1 MKTQNPFTG
10 RSSGSL
16 ANVTA
21 STYLGDNILKSK
33 PLEVRNP
40 KTEKQQNIRR
50 LLGSAGTLAKYLSAI
65 NGISKRSA
73 RTGRVTNK
81 TARTALVAA
90 ILAQKTG
97 TSGNYALS
105 GNGITLQG
113 SGMSHTIPASIV
125 ISASGS
131 TSVVTWPSA
140 LPVGGSNS
148 DEVAVVIMNL
158 TKKIATVSENLVSRH
173 ALTLNPDFVAG
184 SVSVGDKLA
193 VWLTFDSA
201 DGMNY
206 DTVISKEVTVVA

>member
-16 ANVTA
+16 ANVVA
-21 STYLGDNILKSK
+21 STYLGQNILKSK

-40 KTEKQQNIRR
+40 QSPKQLNIRE
-50 LLGSAGTLAKYLSAI
+50 LLGTAGTIAKYAIAI
-65 NGISKRSA
+65 NGIAKRSA
-73 RTGRVTNK
+73 RTGRNTGK

-90 ILAQKTG
+90 ILAQKKG
-97 TSGNYALS
+97 TSGNFVLS

-113 SGMSHTIPASIV
+113 SGMSQTIPTSIV
-125 ISASGS
+125 ISAGGS
-131 TSVVTWPSA
+131 SSVVSWPSG

-158 TKKIATVSENLVSRH
+158 TKKIATVSENVASRS
-173 ALTLNPDFVAG
+173 ALTLKPEFVAG
-184 SVSVGDKLA
+184 SVSAGDKLA
-193 VWLTFDSA
+193 VWVTFESA

-206 DTVISKEVTVVA
+206 DTVISKEVTVIA

>member
-1 MKTQNPFTG
+1 MKTQNPFIG

-21 STYLGDNILKSK
+21 STYNGQNILKSK

-40 KTEKQQNIRR
+40 RSPKQLNIRE
-50 LLGSAGTLAKYLSAI
+50 LLGTAGTIAKYAIAI
-65 NGISKRSA
+65 NGIAKRSA
-73 RTGRVTNK
+73 RTGRNTNK

-97 TSGNYALS
+97 TSGNFALS

-113 SGMSHTIPASIV
+113 SGMAQTIPSSVV

-140 LPVGGSNS
+140 IPVGGNNS
-148 DEVAVVIMNL
+148 DEV
-158 TKKIATVSENLVSRH
+158 
-173 ALTLNPDFVAG
+173 
-184 SVSVGDKLA
+184 
-193 VWLTFDSA
+193 
-201 DGMNY
+201 
-206 DTVISKEVTVVA
+206 